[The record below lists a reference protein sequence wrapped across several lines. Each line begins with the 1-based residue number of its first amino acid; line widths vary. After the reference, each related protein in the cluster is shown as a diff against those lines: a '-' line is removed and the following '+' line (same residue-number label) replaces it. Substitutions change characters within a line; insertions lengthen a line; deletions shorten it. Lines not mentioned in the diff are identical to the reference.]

1 MLTLLWELIRKDL
14 KVFAADR
21 RAMIISFAVPVAI
34 ASFMGMLTQN
44 MNSGS
49 GDSKDAGPKVASK
62 IKIAVVDEDK
72 SAVTKKILE
81 KLHASG
87 TLEVQE
93 LDRASAQNQVQSGAL
108 PEMLVLTKDFGKL
121 ALDGGDKK
129 AQLIIQTD
137 PSKGTEV
144 GVIKGSTMGPIVSGI
159 MASKYGDVAA
169 TSEDTMPFEEVDQ
182 TPKPVDPG
190 ANWSGV
196 GHSFAGMAVQG
207 LLFWAIESAMGILR
221 ERKQGIWRRLRSSP
235 VSPGI
240 LMLGKILSGA
250 IRAFAILA
258 VVFGAG
264 AILFHMRVE
273 GTWLGFILVCAAAS
287 LMAATFGMFVA
298 ALGKTEQQSR
308 GLSILAVLGMVMLG
322 GAWFPSFLMPEW
334 IQTLS
339 KAMPVKWAV
348 DGLDSTTWRA
358 QNLSQAMPSIL
369 ALTWF
374 AIFFGIFALKRIK
387 WDYEA

>member
-44 MNSGS
+44 MNGGGS
-49 GDSKDAGPKVASK
+49 GGDSGPKIATK
-62 IKIAVVDEDK
+62 IKVAVVDEDK
-72 SAVTKKILE
+72 SPVTAKILE
-81 KLHASG
+81 KLKASS
-87 TLEVQE
+87 TVEVQQT
-93 LDRASAQNQVQSGAL
+93 DRASAEKLVQSGAV

-121 ALDGGDKK
+121 SLAGGEEK
-129 AQLIIQTD
+129 AQLITKSD
-137 PSKGTEV
+137 PSKKTEMGIV
-144 GVIKGSTMGPIVSGI
+144 KGATMPAIVSGV
-159 MASKYGDVAA
+159 MASKYGEAGDI
-169 TSEDTMPFEEVDQ
+169 SESSMPFEEVDQ
-182 TPKPVDPG
+182 TPKPEDPSDG
-190 ANWSGV
+190 WSGV

-221 ERKQGIWRRLRSSP
+221 ERKQGIWRRLRASP
-235 VSPGI
+235 VSPAM
-240 LMLGKILSGA
+240 LMLAKILSGA

-264 AILFHMRVE
+264 ALIFHMRVQ
-273 GTWLGFILVCAAAS
+273 GTWPGFILVCAAAS
-287 LMAATFGMFVA
+287 LMAATFGLFVA

-322 GAWFPSFLMPEW
+322 GAWFPSFLMPNW
-334 IQTLS
+334 IQSLS

-358 QNLSQAMPSIL
+358 QGFDQALPSIL
-369 ALTWF
+369 ALMGF
-374 AIFFGIFALKRIK
+374 AVFFGIFALKRIR